1 MSHPSIR
8 PDIDTGS
15 RTGECG
21 DAIGAMK
28 PEALLLDFG
37 SVISVSLFER
47 HRDTEAELG
56 LPVGSLEWLGPI
68 APETD
73 ALWQAMQRDE
83 ISERDYWA
91 QRAREL
97 GRAASEPDWDML
109 AMLTRLR
116 HTDPNA
122 VVRPGIRRLVQRAQA
137 CGCRVG
143 ILSNELELFY
153 GADFLSRM
161 DILRDMHAIVDA
173 THTGLLKPDPRAY
186 ALAVQD
192 MGVPAER
199 ILFVD
204 DQFRNIAGA
213 HRAGL
218 QTQLFD
224 LRDVDGSTAAV
235 AARLRLP
242 VEETACNA

>member
-1 MSHPSIR
+1 MTAAP
-8 PDIDTGS
+8 PQ
-15 RTGECG
+15 
-21 DAIGAMK
+21 
-28 PEALLLDFG
+28 ALLLDFG

-56 LPVGSLEWLGPI
+56 LPPGSLRWMGPI

-97 GRAASEPDWDML
+97 GEAAGEPGWDML

-122 VVRPGIRRLVQRAQA
+122 VVRPSIRKLVQQTHAR
-137 CGCRVG
+137 GHRIG

-153 GADFLSRM
+153 GREFLSRM
-161 DILRDMHAIVDA
+161 DILRDMQVIVDA
-173 THTGLLKPDPRAY
+173 THTEILKPDPRAY
-186 ALAVQD
+186 ALAVEGL
-192 MGVPAER
+192 GVPAQR
-199 ILFVD
+199 TLFVD
-204 DQFRNIAGA
+204 DQFRNIEGA

-218 QTQLFD
+218 QTQYFD
-224 LRDVDGSTAAV
+224 LRDVPGSIAAV
-235 AARLRLP
+235 AARMRLP
-242 VEETACNA
+242 VEEITCHA

>member
-1 MSHPSIR
+1 M
-8 PDIDTGS
+8 DTA
-15 RTGECG
+15 
-21 DAIGAMK
+21 AI
-28 PEALLLDFG
+28 PQALLLDFG

-56 LPVGSLEWLGPI
+56 LSAGSLDWLGPI

-83 ISERDYWA
+83 ISEREYWA
-91 QRAREL
+91 RRAREL
-97 GRAASEPDWDML
+97 GEAAGEPHWDML

-122 VVRPGIRRLVQRAQA
+122 VVRPGIRRLVRAA
-137 CGCRVG
+137 RARGLAVG

-153 GADFLSRM
+153 GAEFLSRM
-161 DILRDMHAIVDA
+161 DILRDMQVIVDA
-173 THTGLLKPDPRAY
+173 THTQVLKPDPRAY
-186 ALAVQD
+186 EMAVQQLAL
-192 MGVPAER
+192 PAAR
-199 ILFVD
+199 VLFVD

-213 HRAGL
+213 QRAGL
-218 QTQLFD
+218 QSQFFD
-224 LRDVDGSTAAV
+224 LRDVDGSIAAV

-242 VEETACNA
+242 IAEIEETTCPA